1 MVQGSLSLLRL
12 FISSRGLDIGR
23 IAGRLAA
30 KSLLLCADRVL
41 GPAWNNAWR
50 HLVERRH
57 QALARVVIVTS
68 PPFCSSIWQSSTAAL
83 VFRQNNHR
91 STQTRIVVKQIFYSP
106 LMYLPQLRRR
116 YAKLIHQ
123 HLVNSISAFPAQ

>member
-30 KSLLLCADRVL
+30 KSFLLCADRVL
-41 GPAWNNAWR
+41 GPAWTNAWR
-50 HLVERRH
+50 HLDERRH

-68 PPFCSSIWQSSTAAL
+68 PPTTQHGAQTFYDPDCNVRSSIGIPHSNDL
-83 VFRQNNHR
+83 
-91 STQTRIVVKQIFYSP
+91 
-106 LMYLPQLRRR
+106 L
-116 YAKLIHQ
+116 
-123 HLVNSISAFPAQ
+123 